1 MSCPSCTGRVCSKDG
16 PDAVTKGS
24 RSSGNHDEPAGED
37 LAGRLA
43 ALARIFAIPV
53 SDAASLEAAGLQV
66 AGIAPED
73 LDDDE
78 LAAAHYRVLHHD
90 LVPDAGV
97 FLEEDGMLGGPLA
110 RSLTARMG
118 AAGFTPDDS
127 TRSSGHIVNQL
138 GFLAHLLHT
147 GQTAE
152 AVIFWREHASAW
164 MPLAALH
171 LHGTGSTWFDALA
184 DALESA
190 LSALRDLEGDVGT
203 SVASPTLPPALPDAH
218 LDLDEPKVGLA
229 RIGGYLAIPARSGL
243 VLSRSTLSEIGRA
256 FRLPTGFGSRSRIVE
271 GLLRSAAQYDG
282 WGAVCEALLAEC
294 DRAEACWT
302 SSDSVWAMRWTERL
316 SATRAI
322 LERLKNAEDDLTG
335 SE

>member
-1 MSCPSCTGRVCSKDG
+1 LTPVTDSPAPSGT
-16 PDAVTKGS
+16 
-24 RSSGNHDEPAGED
+24 HDEPAGD

-43 ALARIFAIPV
+43 ALARIFAVPV
-53 SDAASLEAAGLQV
+53 GDTAALEAAGLRV
-66 AGIAPED
+66 DGIAEED

-110 RSLTARMG
+110 RSLSARMA

-127 TRSSGHIVNQL
+127 TRSSGHIVNEL
-138 GFLAHLLHT
+138 GFMAHLLQT
-147 GQTAE
+147 GRRAE
-152 AVIFWREHASAW
+152 AITFWREHASGW
-164 MPLAALH
+164 MPLVALH
-171 LHGTGSTWFDALA
+171 LHGTGSSWFDALA
-184 DALESA
+184 EAFEAA
-190 LSALRDLEGDVGT
+190 LSAVRDAEHHGGMT
-203 SVASPTLPPALPDAH
+203 IASPTLPPALPDAH

-229 RIGGYLAIPARSGL
+229 RIGEYLAIPARSGL
-243 VLSRSTLSEIGRA
+243 VLSRSTLSHIGRA

-282 WGAVCEALLAEC
+282 WDAVLGALWDEC
-294 DRAEACWT
+294 NRAEACWT
-302 SSDSVWAMRWTERL
+302 SSDAMWAMRWRERL
-316 SATRAI
+316 SVTRGI
-322 LERLKNAEDDLTG
+322 LERLRHAEEDLTG